1 MQFFSTAQSE
11 SSKALLQQRDLTIDK
26 LLPKGGETL
35 PQPGAGT
42 SCPDS
47 ELLLLTQK
55 LFWQSGN
62 LNQLPARKAKLKRQ
76 HKSEHRDTEQDP
88 CNAKKEADCTSA

>member
-1 MQFFSTAQSE
+1 MLLETGRVSGFGSFHTMQFFSSAQSE
-11 SSKALLQQRDLTIDK
+11 SSKALLLRRDLTIGK

-55 LFWQSGN
+55 LF
-62 LNQLPARKAKLKRQ
+62 
-76 HKSEHRDTEQDP
+76 
-88 CNAKKEADCTSA
+88 